1 MKTGFP
7 AFLGQL
13 LVSLA
18 LTVGVAISGPVMA
31 QDHGVGVGKSCPE
44 PSKTGDEAR
53 CRLVVRNED
62 DFGDTIEVLEFW
74 DIVDPGGPNEFRNPA
89 VGNLPI
95 IEVSGGVTCADDPD
109 APIGLTFPCLMPGA
123 PGEGGSNEFVRVE
136 SAYIVP
142 ASATDP
148 LLDQGNVIVRDLCD
162 VQPVGCNPNPQ
173 QQQFGAAVS
182 LFFPSIDVSKTGPEQ
197 AKVGDTVTYTIGFED
212 TSTGTG
218 FPGFTVCTGTD
229 TVLGELGEFMPGVP
243 REFDYTVQAGDPSPL
258 DNTATISCGIHDFDN
273 IISDSDSHSL
283 NTFEP
288 SVSVTKTGPGL
299 AKAGDTVTYT
309 INLSNTGSANT
320 PDLSCTA
327 NDSLVGPLADFGFGD
342 NTYDYTIPADA
353 EGPIVNEVTVICDI
367 DGFDNQVGDDDSHSL
382 DLFDPAVVVTKSGPE
397 LAKAG
402 DTVTYTVN
410 LSNTGSANTPDLSCT
425 ANDSLV
431 GPLADFGFG
440 DNTYDYTIP
449 ADAEGPIVNEVTVI
463 CDIDGFDNQ
472 VGDDDSHSLD
482 LIDPSVSLT
491 KICQP
496 DPVEVGEVIEWL
508 ITVTNT
514 GDVQLDC
521 LVNDP
526 EAGIVDEALVLQPD
540 DVESL
545 DASRIVTEADLPLIS
560 NTASVMC
567 DVFGFDNQVEDSDT
581 ADCEV
586 TPVVE
591 EICRTPGFWGT
602 HAGTEHP
609 RATNLTQTVI
619 DYGGPLSVCGTTID
633 NTDVGNVF
641 SAVEAMCVRIEGVLQ
656 RQLAR
661 QLTAMALNCIVSG
674 GDAECA
680 GTSVE
685 SLFAD
690 ANVACEADESNSQ
703 LGYYIDRVDCF
714 NNGGHFDED
723 SGECLID
730 EESNCQMLELDEATD
745 IFDGVRSLPGP
756 AGSPR
761 ACRDASGNGIK
772 VVPAP

>member
-342 NTYDYTIPADA
+342 NTY
-353 EGPIVNEVTVICDI
+353 E
-367 DGFDNQVGDDDSHSL
+367 
-382 DLFDPAVVVTKSGPE
+382 
-397 LAKAG
+397 
-402 DTVTYTVN
+402 
-410 LSNTGSANTPDLSCT
+410 
-425 ANDSLV
+425 
-431 GPLADFGFG
+431 
-440 DNTYDYTIP
+440 YTIP